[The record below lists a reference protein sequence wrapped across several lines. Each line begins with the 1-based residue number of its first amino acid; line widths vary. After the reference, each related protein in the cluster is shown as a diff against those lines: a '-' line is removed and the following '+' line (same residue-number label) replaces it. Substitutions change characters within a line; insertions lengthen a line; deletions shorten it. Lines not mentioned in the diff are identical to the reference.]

1 MLHVFLWISYR
12 FLSNSIDSRKPSH
25 IIFPSFT
32 LSFLFPLRSQ
42 NLMDCLQHLHHPQAW
57 ESCVTHDPSSHLIPH
72 HLQALPVLLSK
83 YFIHQYSP
91 QSIPTVTTLVQANLS
106 PGCVNSLLTGLSV
119 SRHLQSI
126 CLASAKALI
135 CIFHHIF
142 FRAES
147 PSLTL
152 LPVR

>member
-1 MLHVFLWISYR
+1 MSFYEFPIDFSQIQSILGNHLI
-12 FLSNSIDSRKPSH
+12 LSSPALPSA
-25 IIFPSFT
+25 S
-32 LSFLFPLRSQ
+32 SSPLRSR

-57 ESCVTHDPSSHLIPH
+57 ESCITHDPSIHLIPH